1 MTVEDRASRPAED
14 ADPPERAL
22 PGSTPDTDP
31 AETSPDA
38 TPSVAPA
45 GNGHPPA
52 VRRARA
58 RATVLGKPTRRQATP
73 IGRRARPKPAGPRA
87 GATAAGPATT
97 PEAAPTPAPRPTP
110 MPSEGR
116 APRFSAAAIG
126 PVRRPWREQVFAR
139 IAVLDNLNAVL
150 PSAKPPAPSAEA
162 IGYRLELAWSAACE
176 PGGMRPGPNRARMER
191 AFGNM
196 DEAEA
201 ALLHRT
207 PEPHLRGQLPGL
219 VAHVRAHL
227 GPTNSQRLAIEALGG
242 KRRVD
247 TALDDDDRALL
258 VDGTR
263 AASAAARREHA
274 RLRSFCA
281 IVNTTSALLLLLAV
295 VTAVVGMARPAWIPL
310 CSQPEPTLVVC
321 PTGSATGTAA
331 TLAGTARPGD
341 VVVVML
347 LGLVAAAVTA
357 AAAIRRIR
365 GTSTPF
371 AVPVAL
377 LALKLPTGALTA
389 FLGLILLNGQFVPG
403 LSALDTS
410 GQILAWALI
419 FGAAQQLVTGLVDK
433 KAQSVLDA
441 TGPSPMVSD
450 TE

>member
-1 MTVEDRASRPAED
+1 MTVEDRASRPAEE
-14 ADPPERAL
+14 AAPREPAL
-22 PGSTPDTDP
+22 PGSMPETDQADTPP
-31 AETSPDA
+31 AVTPTA
-38 TPSVAPA
+38 TPP
-45 GNGHPPA
+45 GNGHSSA
-52 VRRARA
+52 ARRART
-58 RATVLGKPTRRQATP
+58 RAAVHGRPTRRLAAP
-73 IGRRARPKPAGPRA
+73 IGRRARSKPAAPRT
-87 GATAAGPATT
+87 GATAAGAET
-97 PEAAPTPAPRPTP
+97 APAP
-110 MPSEGR
+110 SETR
-116 APRFSAAAIG
+116 APRFTVAAVG

-139 IAVLDNLNAVL
+139 VTVLDNLNAVL

-162 IGYRLELAWSAACE
+162 IGHRLELAWSAACE

-191 AFGNM
+191 AFGNT

-207 PEPHLRGQLPGL
+207 PEPSLRGQLPGL

-227 GPTNSQRLAIEALGG
+227 GPTNSQRLAVEALGG
-242 KRRVD
+242 KGRVNA
-247 TALDDDDRALL
+247 ALDDDDRALL
-258 VDGTR
+258 VDATR

-281 IVNTTSALLLLLAV
+281 IVNTTSALLLLLAA
-295 VTAVVGMARPAWIPL
+295 VTAVVGMVRPAWIPL

-321 PTGSATGTAA
+321 PTGSATGTTA

-341 VVVVML
+341 VAVVML

-389 FLGLILLNGQFVPG
+389 FLGLILLNGQFIPG

-441 TGPSPMVSD
+441 TGPSPMVD
-450 TE
+450 DAE